1 VGIGSD
7 PWTTLELAQI
17 VAAPLIA
24 IDVDAKRV
32 ARARAE
38 GIDARVASL
47 TIGERAILVR
57 AMNVLRGQPELPDA
71 HATLASALVDDGLL
85 LGRHTYDIFA
95 SYWPQH
101 EGPIGEPIN
110 KAHKYVA
117 THRPLD
123 TDWSGTA
130 ARLEGDVA
138 EAIRKL
144 KQGSG
149 PELQVHGSRVLI
161 QTLLEHDLVD
171 ELWLK
176 IFPVTLGYGVKL
188 FEGGTRP
195 AAFQTIESFTTPSG
209 VIFAQYRRAGDVRLA
224 TVGAGD

>member
-1 VGIGSD
+1 MRKIHVL
-7 PWTTLELAQI
+7 TFVTLDGVMQAPGGPEEDTSNGFRHGGWLAPYFDE
-17 VAAPLIA
+17 A
-24 IDVDAKRV
+24 
-32 ARARAE
+32 
-38 GIDARVASL
+38 G
-47 TIGERAILVR
+47 
-57 AMNVLRGQPELPDA
+57 GQEMGRQMGHDF
-71 HATLASALVDDGLL
+71 DLL

-101 EGPIGEPIN
+101 TGPIGEPIN
-110 KAHKYVA
+110 KAKKFVA

-130 ARLEGDVA
+130 TRLEGDVA
-138 EAIRKL
+138 AAVRTL

-195 AAFQTIESFTTPSG
+195 AAFETIESFTTPSG
-209 VIFAQYRRAGDVRLA
+209 VIFARYRRAGDVRLA

>member
-1 VGIGSD
+1 MRKIHVL
-7 PWTTLELAQI
+7 TFVTLDGVMQAPGGPEEDTSNGFRHGGWLA
-17 VAAPLIA
+17 PYF
-24 IDVDAKRV
+24 DDAGG
-32 ARARAE
+32 AE
-38 GIDARVASL
+38 MGRQMGHDF
-47 TIGERAILVR
+47 
-57 AMNVLRGQPELPDA
+57 D
-71 HATLASALVDDGLL
+71 LL

-101 EGPIGEPIN
+101 AGPIGEPIN
-110 KAHKYVA
+110 KAKKYVA

-130 ARLEGDVA
+130 TRLEGDVA
-138 EAIRKL
+138 QAIRKL
-144 KQGSG
+144 KEGSG

-161 QTLLEHDLVD
+161 QTLLEQDLVD

-176 IFPVTLGYGVKL
+176 IFPVTLGDGVKL

-209 VIFAQYRRAGDVRLA
+209 VIFARYRRAGDVRLA

>member
-1 VGIGSD
+1 MRKLIVSEFV
-7 PWTTLELAQI
+7 TLDGVMQAPGGPEEDTSNGFRHGGWLAPYFDE
-17 VAAPLIA
+17 A
-24 IDVDAKRV
+24 
-32 ARARAE
+32 
-38 GIDARVASL
+38 G
-47 TIGERAILVR
+47 
-57 AMNVLRGQPELPDA
+57 GQEMGRQMGHDF
-71 HATLASALVDDGLL
+71 DLL

-110 KAHKYVA
+110 KAKKYVA

-130 ARLEGDVA
+130 TRLEGDVA
-138 EAIRKL
+138 EAIREL
-144 KQGSG
+144 KRGSG

-195 AAFQTIESFTTPSG
+195 AAFETIESFTTPSG
-209 VIFAQYRRAGDVRLA
+209 VIFARYRRAGDVRLA

>member
-1 VGIGSD
+1 MRKIYVL
-7 PWTTLELAQI
+7 TFVTLDGVMQAPGGPEEDTSNGFRHGGWLA
-17 VAAPLIA
+17 PYF
-24 IDVDAKRV
+24 DDAGG
-32 ARARAE
+32 AE
-38 GIDARVASL
+38 MGRQMGHDFD
-47 TIGERAILVR
+47 
-57 AMNVLRGQPELPDA
+57 M
-71 HATLASALVDDGLL
+71 L

-101 EGPIGEPIN
+101 TGPVGDPIN
-110 KAHKYVA
+110 QAKKYVA

-138 EAIRKL
+138 QAIRKL

-209 VIFAQYRRAGDVRLA
+209 VIFARYRRAGDVKLA